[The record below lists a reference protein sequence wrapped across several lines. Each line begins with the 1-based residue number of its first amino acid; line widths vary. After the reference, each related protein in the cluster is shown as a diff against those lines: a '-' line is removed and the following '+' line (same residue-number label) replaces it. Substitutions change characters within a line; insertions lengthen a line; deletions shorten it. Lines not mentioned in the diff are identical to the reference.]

1 MTNFNVFIG
10 LNDKDTHTQEISTN
24 DAKRITAQALA
35 NTTGAGTI
43 IEAVGVW
50 NGEIEASLNVRILN
64 AERDAVETFAAIVKS
79 ALNQHEVLIEEEVQ

>member
-35 NTTGAGTI
+35 ATTGAGTI

>member
-10 LNDKDTHTQEISTN
+10 LNDKDSHAQEISTN

-35 NTTGAGTI
+35 ATTGAGTI

-50 NGEIEASLNVRILN
+50 GGEIETSLNVRILN

-79 ALNQHEVLIEEEVQ
+79 ALNQQEVLIEEEV

>member
-10 LNDKDTHTQEISTN
+10 LNDKDSHTQEISTT

-35 NTTGAGTI
+35 ATTGAGTI

-50 NGEIEASLNVRILN
+50 NGEIETSLNVRILN
-64 AERDAVETFAAIVKS
+64 AERSAVQKFAEIVKS
-79 ALNQHEVLIEEEVQ
+79 ALNQHEVLIEEEA

>member
-10 LNDKDTHTQEISTN
+10 LNDKDSHTQEISTN
-24 DAKRITAQALA
+24 DAKRITAKALA
-35 NTTGAGTI
+35 ATTGAGTI

-50 NGEIEASLNVRILN
+50 DGEIETSLNVRILN

-79 ALNQHEVLIEEEVQ
+79 ALNQQEVLIEEEV